1 MSVEPGLRE
10 RKKRQTRRLIADTAH
25 RLFTTRGFDAVTVA
39 EVARTAEVSE
49 VTVFNYFPTKE
60 DLFYGGML
68 FWETA
73 EDLPGAPPA
82 ELNGQTIISAE
93 MFRRMAKDCSF
104 RRLLLESS
112 KHLAG
117 EERADFIATA
127 AKTIAASPA
136 LQARERD
143 IVARYTRDLAAML
156 ATELGAGA
164 DDAEAAGVAAALMGV
179 HRALVEF
186 VRAEVLR
193 GRRGPGL
200 SRAFRAQAARAFSRL
215 EVGLGDYGIRSRPP
229 GSARTGAGGARSRS
243 RRRPHPPSSS

>member
-25 RLFTTRGFDAVTVA
+25 GLFTTRGFDAVTVA
-39 EVARTAEVSE
+39 EVARAAEVSE

-68 FWETA
+68 FFEEQLLLA
-73 EDLPGAPPA
+73 VGERAPGEAA
-82 ELNGQTIISAE
+82 LGA
-93 MFRRMAKDCSF
+93 F

-143 IVARYTRDLAAML
+143 IVARYTRELAAML

-215 EVGLGDYGIRSRPP
+215 EAGLGDYGIRSRPP

-243 RRRPHPPSSS
+243 RRRPDPPSSS